1 MKTMLIVDDSP
12 FIRRVIKAFVSDLD
26 IFVVGEAGN
35 GVEAVALY
43 KEHMPD
49 IVTMDLAMDEE
60 DGVTA
65 MGKILSIN
73 PEAIVVIVSS
83 VAGQDVVI
91 KESMAMGAK
100 RVFDKPIDRIP
111 FTKYIEELT
120 KE

>member
-49 IVTMDLAMDEE
+49 IVT
-60 DGVTA
+60 T
-65 MGKILSIN
+65 
-73 PEAIVVIVSS
+73 
-83 VAGQDVVI
+83 
-91 KESMAMGAK
+91 
-100 RVFDKPIDRIP
+100 
-111 FTKYIEELT
+111 
-120 KE
+120 